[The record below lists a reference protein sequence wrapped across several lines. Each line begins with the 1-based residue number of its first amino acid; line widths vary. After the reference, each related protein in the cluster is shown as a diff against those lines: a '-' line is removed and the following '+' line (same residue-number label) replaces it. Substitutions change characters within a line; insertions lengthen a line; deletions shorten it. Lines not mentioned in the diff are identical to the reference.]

1 MAIKGYRGKHKVR
14 MSAKPNPFAKVLT
27 QDQYKAQTVPA
38 RKWWEDSKWDDTP
51 IEPRKP
57 NRRK

>member
-1 MAIKGYRGKHKVR
+1 MKGYRGKHKVR
-14 MSAKPNPFAKVLT
+14 MLT
-27 QDQYKAQTVPA
+27 PKNAAARKLITDPQFRAQVVPT

-51 IEPRKP
+51 IEPRNP